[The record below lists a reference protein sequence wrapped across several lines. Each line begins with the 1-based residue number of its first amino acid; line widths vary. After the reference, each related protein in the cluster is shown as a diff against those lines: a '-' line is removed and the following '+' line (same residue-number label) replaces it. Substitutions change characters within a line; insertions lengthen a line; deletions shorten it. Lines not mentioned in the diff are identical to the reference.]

1 MSLVFESTAAALAP
15 RRFLALGD
23 SYTIGEGVPE
33 AARWPNQLATAL
45 NDAGIAFA
53 EPTIIARTGWTTD
66 ELNAAIDA
74 AVEAGA
80 LQPPFDLVSLLI
92 GVNNQYRGRSADDYG
107 REFEALLRRAL
118 KFANDQPERVF
129 VVSIPDWGVTAFG
142 DADPRGA
149 AQIGQEIDAFNA
161 VAQSIAVRLQVVNID
176 ITPISRKHPTWLVAD
191 QLHPDQRQYRAWADA
206 VLARLRR

>member
-1 MSLVFESTAAALAP
+1 MSLVFESTGVALAP

-23 SYTIGEGVPE
+23 SYTIGEGVPA

-45 NDAGIAFA
+45 SDAGIAFA
-53 EPTIIARTGWTTD
+53 EPTIVARTGWTTD
-66 ELNAAIDA
+66 ELNTAIDA
-74 AVEAGA
+74 AVAAGE
-80 LQPPFDLVSLLI
+80 LHPPFDLVSLLI
-92 GVNNQYRGRSADDYG
+92 GVNNQYRGRSVADYE

-118 KFANDQPERVF
+118 SFAGDQPQRVF

-142 DADPRGA
+142 HADSRGA

-161 VAQSIAVRLQVVNID
+161 AAQAIAARHQVVYID
-176 ITPISRKHPTWLVAD
+176 ITQISRDHPDWLVAD

-206 VLARLRR
+206 ALAQLRR